1 MSWTDFFTLMTGLF
15 FVGAFLFF
23 TMLVM
28 GI

>member
-1 MSWTDFFTLMTGLF
+1 MNWSDFFTLMCGLF
-15 FVGAFLFF
+15 FVGVFLFF